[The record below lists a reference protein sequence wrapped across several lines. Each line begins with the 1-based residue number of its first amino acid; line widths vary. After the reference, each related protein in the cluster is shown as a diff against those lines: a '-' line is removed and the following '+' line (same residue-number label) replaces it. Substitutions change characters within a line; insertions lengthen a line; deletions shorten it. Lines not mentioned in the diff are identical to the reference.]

1 MRVKAINKGVF
12 VCLVKKNSPAA
23 LAGECSARVGSLVNC
38 IYSCCLQ
45 CIGLWASKMFI
56 VIFGKFCCTQMALQ
70 VFSYQG
76 DDYNSPVN
84 VPAFPLLES
93 AGFFFQC

>member
-1 MRVKAINKGVF
+1 
-12 VCLVKKNSPAA
+12 
-23 LAGECSARVGSLVNC
+23 
-38 IYSCCLQ
+38 
-45 CIGLWASKMFI
+45 
-56 VIFGKFCCTQMALQ
+56 MALQ

-93 AGFFFQC
+93 AGFFSNASNIDTGFVIDLKKKWSCQKSTKIKGKGK